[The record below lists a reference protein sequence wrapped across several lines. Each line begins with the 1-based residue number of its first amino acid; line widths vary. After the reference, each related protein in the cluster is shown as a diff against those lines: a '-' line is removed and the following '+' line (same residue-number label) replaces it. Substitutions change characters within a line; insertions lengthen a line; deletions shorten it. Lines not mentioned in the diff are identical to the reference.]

1 MVFNE
6 YIINNEVIFDTNVNK
21 LKPLG
26 EHGDSVALNE
36 PTARCLQLLLES
48 KGKFICL
55 E

>member
-26 EHGDSVALNE
+26 EHQTGPMN
-36 PTARCLQLLLES
+36 LQTV
-48 KGKFICL
+48 GIT
-55 E
+55 